1 MCMFVIYFT
10 EDNSD
15 IKGHL
20 LVIYYVPGTVLAENL
35 TPFVVFDILRAQWH
49 SWSSINFVVTVRLY
63 LKNKNKN

>member
-1 MCMFVIYFT
+1 MHFGFHRSPPRIVAAMCMFVIYFT

-35 TPFVVFDILRAQWH
+35 TPFVVFDILRAQ
-49 SWSSINFVVTVRLY
+49 
-63 LKNKNKN
+63 